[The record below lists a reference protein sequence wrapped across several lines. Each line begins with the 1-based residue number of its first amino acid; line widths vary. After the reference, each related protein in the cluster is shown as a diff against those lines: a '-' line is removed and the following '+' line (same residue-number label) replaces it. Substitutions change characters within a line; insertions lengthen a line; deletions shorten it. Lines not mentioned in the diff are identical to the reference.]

1 MSNQVHNTTES
12 SNYNFK
18 RISIAKFTSVLYTKS
33 RVALDG
39 NKLFLRQVIILYKNV
54 VPVWLSSYNGTWDVC
69 KTCFT
74 LISRAVITR

>member
-39 NKLFLRQVIILYKNV
+39 NKLFLRQVIRGFLGFIDNLEIIL
-54 VPVWLSSYNGTWDVC
+54 
-69 KTCFT
+69 
-74 LISRAVITR
+74 